1 MTAIFFTSFTAGEGT
16 NQPGPLCRTYVES
29 CMRKTIKTF
38 YMFIV
43 IKGLFT
49 GPKEHYM
56 LTCVCGCVR
65 VLTT

>member
-1 MTAIFFTSFTAGEGT
+1 MTAIFFAPSTAGGARI
-16 NQPGPLCRTYVES
+16 NPHRMPDVRGIVYA
-29 CMRKTIKTF
+29 KNNKTF

-56 LTCVCGCVR
+56 LTCVYVCGC
-65 VLTT
+65 